1 MEMDQ
6 KKDFRSLKILDRLRP
21 LFEASGVDYPVMR
34 KILRVKLLMDGRRV
48 PTVMSNRQRG
58 ETGSSSNFS
67 SLLLYGLIGLFI
79 GLMILMPMPM
89 FLKMNIVLGMLL
101 FMIMTT
107 MISDFSS
114 VLLDLRD
121 KNILLTLPV
130 SARTLNAAK
139 LLHIVIYL
147 VSITVALAAASLAA
161 GMIRY
166 GIWFF
171 LLLLLELILICGF
184 VLLFT
189 SIFYF
194 IILRFFSGEKL
205 KDIIN
210 YFQIVLSVFMT
221 LGYQLVGRLF
231 DFSGGREHFSP
242 QWWNF
247 LLPSAW
253 FAAPFSLLVDHDYST
268 FYFVLTGAGIVF
280 PILAVILYLKAVA
293 PAFEKNLQKLA
304 GSAER
309 GHTVKKRSIERT
321 VSRLLCPGR
330 LEKVFFVFSAQV
342 LKNERKLKLRLYPN
356 IAFAVIF
363 PFIFLFNFSNGRQSF
378 AQALAEI
385 KSGDSFLF
393 LYLSAMMLAPML
405 TMLPMSE
412 NYKGAWIYRVM
423 PVASPVE
430 ILRGTF
436 MTFVCKYVFPVFLF
450 TGLLFT
456 LIYGPQIIP
465 DLILIFFNTLLL
477 MLIVFKYFDKE
488 LPFCRDFQ
496 SAQNN
501 NISVVILSLVLCG
514 AFAGLHFLLR
524 RFFYP
529 GVMIFLAL
537 SIVLSVILWHTA
549 FNVTWQELTE
559 NE

>member
-1 MEMDQ
+1 METNKM
-6 KKDFRSLKILDRLRP
+6 KDFRSLKLLDRLRP
-21 LFEASGVDYPVMR
+21 VFEAAGVDYPVMR
-34 KILRVKLLMDGRRV
+34 KILRVKLVMDGRRV
-48 PTVMSNRQRG
+48 PTVMSNRQ
-58 ETGSSSNFS
+58 GSEASSGSNFS

-79 GLMILMPMPM
+79 GLMVIMPIPL
-89 FLKMNIVLGMLL
+89 FVKMNIVLGMLL

-130 SARTLNAAK
+130 NARTLNAAK

-161 GMIRY
+161 GLIRY
-166 GIWFF
+166 GIGFF
-171 LLLLLELILICGF
+171 LLLLFELMLICGF

-194 IILRFFSGEKL
+194 LILRFFSGEKL

-210 YFQIVLSVFMT
+210 YFQIILSVFMT
-221 LGYQLVGRLF
+221 LGYQLVSRLF
-231 DFSGGREHFSP
+231 NFTGGNTRFSP

-253 FAAPFSLLVDHDYST
+253 FAAPFSLLVDHDSNI
-268 FYFVLTGAGIVF
+268 FYFLLAGMGIVI

-293 PAFEKNLQKLA
+293 PAFEKDLQKLA
-304 GSAER
+304 GSAEQ
-309 GHTVKKRSIERT
+309 GHTVKKHSMERT
-321 VSRLLCPGR
+321 VSRFLCSGK
-330 LEKVFFVFSAQV
+330 LEKVFFVFSSGIM
-342 LKNERKLKLRLYPN
+342 KNERKLKLRLYPN

-385 KSGDSFLF
+385 RSGDFFLF

-405 TMLPMSE
+405 TILFMSE
-412 NYKGAWIYRVM
+412 NYKGAWIYRVL
-423 PVASPVE
+423 PVVSPGE
-430 ILRGTF
+430 ILRAAF
-436 MTFVCKYVFPVFLF
+436 MAFVCKYVFPVFF
-450 TGLLFT
+450 FSGLLFT

-465 DLILIFFNTLLL
+465 DLILIFFNALLL
-477 MLIVFKYFDKE
+477 MLILFKYSGKQ

-496 SAQNN
+496 STQNN
-501 NISVVILSLVLCG
+501 NMTIVILSLVLCG
-514 AFAGLHFLLR
+514 VFAGLHFLLR
-524 RFFYP
+524 RLFTP
-529 GVMIFLAL
+529 GIFLFLVVSAVFSL
-537 SIVLSVILWHTA
+537 LLWRTA
-549 FNVTWQELTE
+549 FHVTWQELE
-559 NE
+559 GND